1 MEARTFREPL
11 LNLGMF
17 VGSVIIEDQMKING
31 GGKFAIDLPQKLQ
44 EFLMPMED
52 FLGSDLDGLLP
63 KSPSCGG

>member
-1 MEARTFREPL
+1 
-11 LNLGMF
+11 MF